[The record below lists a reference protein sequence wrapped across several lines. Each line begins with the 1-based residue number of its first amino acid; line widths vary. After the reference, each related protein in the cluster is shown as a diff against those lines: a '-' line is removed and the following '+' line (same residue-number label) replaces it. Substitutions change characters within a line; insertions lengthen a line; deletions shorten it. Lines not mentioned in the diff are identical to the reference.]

1 MENNNPT
8 PNPSPSGRGAVTPSK
23 HLKNAPILPP
33 ERGSGRRSRGFVSLL
48 FLFILFLFSPA
59 QAGGGKEGDKTL
71 GTTHYSPEPQY
82 KAAFDY
88 YSQYVPMSDGVKLAV
103 DVFLPKKLEEG
114 KKVPTVVYF
123 VRYVRTFQLKN
134 FWRGLKDPAF
144 GSVAEDEVKFFNSH
158 GYAVAI
164 VDLRGTG
171 ASYGHRDMEFS
182 PQEVKDMGE
191 MLDWITAEPW
201 SDGKTATTGISYT
214 GTTAELALITKHPSL
229 KACVPRSNIWD
240 LYSDIVFPGGIR
252 QSPFIKVW
260 KLTTNSLDNNEMY
273 NFGGKVKTFVK
284 QPHPVDDDKKGIQL
298 QEAMAQHKD
307 NYDIFDGLYRVE
319 SRDEPD
325 TEGTGLKAD
334 DCSIHA
340 KRKEI
345 QDGNVPIF
353 RISGWFDGAL
363 SNSVFKGYWNTKN
376 TKRVMVGPWDH
387 GPGQY
392 FTNFTGTKSKEL
404 NIKLEILRFLDQY
417 VKGIDTG
424 LETEPPVNYFTM
436 GEQAWKASNT
446 WPPKE
451 VQSTE
456 MFFSPELLKNE
467 RPAKE
472 ETVTYN
478 CDYATTTG
486 YGEKGGGT
494 RWNSLTV
501 LYKYEDTYY
510 GPRGGQDLLMEV
522 FDGPVLEKDVEIT
535 GHPEIHLN
543 VSTSTGKGHIFVY
556 LEEVLPD
563 GTSRYITEGML
574 DINHAKMCEDG
585 DYSCCFPQHSFKE
598 KDMIELQPN
607 EFKKTVINMIPT
619 SYTIMA
625 GNRIRIAV
633 GVADKD
639 HFDIPE
645 ESIRPETV
653 NILTGGENGS
663 FVRLP
668 IVYKDI

>member
-1 MENNNPT
+1 MRNP
-8 PNPSPSGRGAVTPSK
+8 
-23 HLKNAPILPP
+23 
-33 ERGSGRRSRGFVSLL
+33 
-48 FLFILFLFSPA
+48 FILLPLLLSLGLTTAF
-59 QAGGGKEGDKTL
+59 AGGKDGEKTL
-71 GTTHYSPEPQY
+71 GAVHYNAKPEY

-123 VRYVRTFQLKN
+123 VRYVRTFQLKG

-229 KACVPRSNIWD
+229 KACIPRSNIWD
-240 LYSDIVFPGGIR
+240 LYTDIVFPGGIR
-252 QSPFIKVW
+252 QSPFVKVW
-260 KLTTNSLDNNEMY
+260 KLTTNSLDNNEMH

-284 QPHPVDDDKKGIQL
+284 QPSPVDGDKKGEQL
-298 QEAMAQHKD
+298 REAMAQHKD

-319 SRDEPD
+319 ARDEPD
-325 TEGTGLKAD
+325 TAGTGLKAD

-340 KRKEI
+340 RRKDI
-345 QDGNVPIF
+345 QEGNVPIF

-363 SNSVFKGYWNTKN
+363 PNSVFKGFWNTSN

-392 FTNFTGTKSKEL
+392 FTNFTGTKEKEIS
-404 NIKLEILRFLDQY
+404 IKLEMLRFFDHY
-417 VKGIDTG
+417 VKGVDTG
-424 LETEPPVNYFTM
+424 LDKEPPVNYFTM
-436 GEQAWKASNT
+436 GDQEWRSSTT
-446 WPPKE
+446 WPP
-451 VQSTE
+451 QDARSTE
-456 MFFSPELLKNE
+456 MYFVPEFIQKE
-467 RPAKE
+467 KPSKE
-472 ETVTYN
+472 EIITYN
-478 CDYATTTG
+478 CDYGTTTG

-510 GPRGGQDLLMEV
+510 GPRGGQDALMEV
-522 FDGPVLEKDVEIT
+522 FDGPVLENDLEIT

-543 VSTSTGKGHIFVY
+543 LSTSTGQGHVFVY

-574 DINHAKMCEDG
+574 DINHVKLCEDG
-585 DYSCCFPQHSFKE
+585 DYSCCFPQHSFKQE
-598 KDMIELQPN
+598 DMVKLQPN

-619 SYTIMA
+619 SYVIKA
-625 GNRIRIAV
+625 GNKIRIAI

-639 HFDIPE
+639 HFELPE
-645 ESIRPETV
+645 ESIRPEEL
-653 NILTGGENGS
+653 NIKVGGDNGS

-668 IVYKDI
+668 IVNKDI

>member
-1 MENNNPT
+1 MKKNDPSAFGISPKGRKTITFNRT
-8 PNPSPSGRGAVTPSK
+8 PFS
-23 HLKNAPILPP
+23 ILNSA
-33 ERGSGRRSRGFVSLL
+33 RFLL
-48 FLFILFLFSPA
+48 FLFSLFLFSPVH
-59 QAGGGKEGDKTL
+59 AGGGKQGTKTL
-71 GTTHYSPEPQY
+71 GNSHYNPEPQY

-88 YSQYVPMSDGVKLAV
+88 SSKYIPMSDGVKLAV

-123 VRYVRTFQLKN
+123 VRYVRTFQLKA
-134 FWRGLKDPAF
+134 FWRGIMNPAF

-158 GYAVAI
+158 GYAVVI

-191 MLDWITAEPW
+191 TLDWLVSEPW

-240 LYSDIVFPGGIR
+240 LYTDIVFPGGIR
-252 QSPFIKVW
+252 QTPFVKEW
-260 KLTTNSLDNNEMY
+260 RLTTNSLDQNDLAPL
-273 NFGGKVKTFVK
+273 GKKVKTFVK
-284 QPHPVDDDKKGIQL
+284 WPSPVDGDKKGVQL
-298 QEAMAQHKD
+298 QEAMAQHKG
-307 NYDIFDGLYRVE
+307 NYDIFEGLYRIE
-319 SRDEPD
+319 ARDEPD
-325 TEGTGLKAD
+325 RGYGAELTAD

-340 KRKEI
+340 RRLDI
-345 QDGNVPIF
+345 QESGVPIF
-353 RISGWFDGAL
+353 RIGGWFDGAL
-363 SNSVFKGYWNTKN
+363 SNSVFKGYWNTSN
-376 TKRVMVGPWDH
+376 TKRVLVGPWDH

-392 FTNFTGTKSKEL
+392 FTNFTGTKEKEL
-404 NIKLEILRFLDQY
+404 NINLEILRFLDHH

-424 LETEPPVNYFTM
+424 LEKEPTVNYFTM
-436 GEQAWKASNT
+436 GEQAWKASDT

-456 MFFSPELLKNE
+456 MYFAPEFLKNE
-467 RPAKE
+467 KPTKE
-472 ETVTYN
+472 EIVKYN
-478 CDYATTTG
+478 CDYNTTTG

-510 GPRGGQDLLMEV
+510 GPRGGQDMLMEV
-522 FDGPVLEKDVEIT
+522 FDGPVLDKDVEIT

-543 VSTSTGKGHIFVY
+543 VSTNTGKGHLFVY

-574 DINHAKMCEDG
+574 DINHSKLCENG

-598 KDMIELQPN
+598 KDMVELQPN
-607 EFKKTVINMIPT
+607 EFKQTVINMIPT
-619 SYTIMA
+619 SYTIKA
-625 GNRIRIAV
+625 GNKIRLAV

-639 HFDIPE
+639 HFDIPAE
-645 ESIRPETV
+645 DIRPESI
-653 NILTGGENGS
+653 NILTGGESGS

-668 IVYKDI
+668 IAVKDIN

>member
-1 MENNNPT
+1 MRNPFVLLT
-8 PNPSPSGRGAVTPSK
+8 LVLSLSVTTV
-23 HLKNAPILPP
+23 
-33 ERGSGRRSRGFVSLL
+33 F
-48 FLFILFLFSPA
+48 
-59 QAGGGKEGDKTL
+59 AGGKDGDKTL
-71 GTTHYSPEPQY
+71 GTQYDPKPEY

-88 YSQYVPMSDGVKLAV
+88 YSKYVPMSDGVKLAV

-123 VRYVRTFQLKN
+123 VRYVRTFQLKA

-144 GSVAEDEVKFFNSH
+144 GSVAEDEVKFLNSH

-229 KACVPRSNIWD
+229 KASIPRSNIWD
-240 LYSDIVFPGGIR
+240 LYADIVFPGGIR
-252 QSPFIKVW
+252 QTQFVEVW
-260 KLTTNSLDNNEMY
+260 KKTTNALDNNEMHV
-273 NFGGKVKTFVK
+273 FGKKIDRFVK
-284 QPHPVDDDKKGIQL
+284 QPSPVDGDDKGDQL
-298 QEAMAQHKD
+298 REAMEQHKK
-307 NYDIFDGLYRVE
+307 NYDIFNGLYRVE
-319 SRDEPD
+319 ARDEAD
-325 TEGTGLKAD
+325 TVGSGLRAD

-340 KRKEI
+340 RRNDIE
-345 QDGNVPIF
+345 DGGVPIY
-353 RISGWFDGAL
+353 RIGGWFDGAL
-363 SNSVFKGYWNTKN
+363 SNSVFKGFWNTSN

-392 FTNFTGTKSKEL
+392 FTNFTGTKEKEI
-404 NIKLEILRFLDQY
+404 NIQLEMLRFLDHY

-424 LETEPPVNYFTM
+424 LENEPPVHYFTM
-436 GEQAWKASNT
+436 GAQEWKASTT
-446 WPPKE
+446 WPPKD
-451 VQSTE
+451 VQATE
-456 MFFSPELLKNE
+456 MFFAPEFLKNE
-467 RPAKE
+467 KPSKE
-472 ETVTYN
+472 EVVTYL
-478 CDYATTTG
+478 CDYGTTTG

-510 GPRGGQDLLMEV
+510 GPRGGQDALMEV
-522 FDGPVLEKDVEIT
+522 FDGPVLENDVEIT
-535 GHPEIHLN
+535 GHPEVHLN
-543 VSTSTGKGHIFVY
+543 LSTNTGEGHVFVY

-574 DINHAKMCEDG
+574 DINHSKLCEDG

-598 KDMIELQPN
+598 KDMVKLQPN
-607 EFKKTVINMIPT
+607 EFRKTVINMIPT
-619 SYTIMA
+619 SYVIKA

-639 HFDIPE
+639 HFELPE
-645 ESIRPETV
+645 ESTRPEEL
-653 NILTGGENGS
+653 NIKTGGDNGS

>member
-1 MENNNPT
+1 MKNSPT
-8 PNPSPSGRGAVTPSK
+8 PDPSPKGRGVIASAYILLSRTPF
-23 HLKNAPILPP
+23 LILL
-33 ERGSGRRSRGFVSLL
+33 SV
-48 FLFILFLFSPA
+48 LFLFSPA
-59 QAGGGKEGDKTL
+59 QAGGGKEETKTL
-71 GTTHYSPEPQY
+71 GEANYNPAPQY
-82 KAAFDY
+82 KPAFDY
-88 YSQYVPMSDGVKLAV
+88 RSQYVPMSDGVKLAV

-123 VRYVRTFQLKN
+123 VRYVRTFQLKG

-144 GSVAEDEVKFFNSH
+144 GSVSEEEVKFFNSH

-191 MLDWITAEPW
+191 MLDWIVAEPW

-240 LYSDIVFPGGIR
+240 LYTDIVFPGGIR
-252 QSPFIKVW
+252 QSPFVKVW
-260 KLTTNSLDNNEMY
+260 KLTTNSLDQNNLAPL
-273 NFGGKVKTFVK
+273 GKKVKTFVK
-284 QPHPVDDDKKGIQL
+284 WPSPVDGDKKGIQL

-307 NYDIFDGLYRVE
+307 NYDIFEGLYRIE
-319 SRDEPD
+319 ARDEPD
-325 TEGTGLKAD
+325 RGYGAELTAD

-340 KRKEI
+340 RRMDVQES
-345 QDGNVPIF
+345 GVPIF
-353 RISGWFDGAL
+353 RIGGWFDGAL
-363 SNSVFKGYWNTKN
+363 SNSVFKGFWNTSN

-392 FTNFTGTKSKEL
+392 FTNFTGTKEKEL
-404 NIKLEILRFLDQY
+404 NINLEILRFLDHH

-424 LETEPPVNYFTM
+424 LEQEAPVHYFTM
-436 GEQAWKASNT
+436 GAQQWNSSAT

-451 VQSTE
+451 VRSTE
-456 MFFSPELLKNE
+456 MFLAPELISTQKVS
-467 RPAKE
+467 KE
-472 ETVTYN
+472 DTITYY
-478 CDYATTTG
+478 CDYNTTTG

-510 GPRGGQDLLMEV
+510 GPRGGQDMLMQV
-522 FDGPVLEKDVEIT
+522 FDGEVLERDVEIT

-543 VSTSTGKGHIFVY
+543 VSTSTGKGHVFVY

-574 DINHAKMCEDG
+574 DINHSKLCEDG

-607 EFKKTVINMIPT
+607 EFKRTVINMIPT
-619 SYTIMA
+619 SYVIRS
-625 GNRIRIAV
+625 GNRIRLAV

-639 HFDIPE
+639 HFDIPAE
-645 ESIRPETV
+645 DIRPESI

-668 IVYKDI
+668 IVVKDIN

>member
-1 MENNNPT
+1 MKNP
-8 PNPSPSGRGAVTPSK
+8 
-23 HLKNAPILPP
+23 
-33 ERGSGRRSRGFVSLL
+33 LL
-48 FLFILFLFSPA
+48 FLTLFLSLSFA
-59 QAGGGKEGDKTL
+59 AFGGGGKEGNKTL
-71 GTTHYSPEPQY
+71 GDSHYNPQPKY
-82 KAAFDY
+82 KAAFEY

-103 DVFLPKKLEEG
+103 DVFLPKNLEEG

-123 VRYVRTFQLKN
+123 VRYVRTFQLKA

-144 GSVAEDEVKFFNSH
+144 GSVAEDEVKFLNSH

-191 MLDWITAEPW
+191 MLDWIVSEPW

-214 GTTAELALITKHPSL
+214 GTTAELALITKHSSL
-229 KACVPRSNIWD
+229 KACIPRSNIWD
-240 LYSDIVFPGGIR
+240 LYADIVFPGGIR

-260 KLTTNSLDNNEMY
+260 KLTTNSLDNNEMH

-284 QPHPVDDDKKGIQL
+284 QPHPVDNDKKGVQL
-298 QEAMAQHKD
+298 QEAMAQHKK
-307 NYDIFDGLYRVE
+307 NYDIFNGLYRVE
-319 SRDEPD
+319 ARDAPD
-325 TEGTGLKAD
+325 TAGTGLEAD
-334 DCSIHA
+334 DCSIHT
-340 KRKEI
+340 RRLDIEE
-345 QDGNVPIF
+345 GNVPIF

-363 SNSVFKGYWNTKN
+363 ANSVFKGFWNTSN

-392 FTNFTGTKSKEL
+392 FSNATGTKQKEI
-404 NIKLEILRFLDQY
+404 NIKLEILRFLDHY

-424 LETEPPVNYFTM
+424 LNNEPPVNYFSM
-436 GEQAWKASNT
+436 GSQSWEASNT

-451 VQSTE
+451 VRSTE
-456 MFFSPELLKNE
+456 MFFSPEFLKNE
-467 RPAKE
+467 KPTKE
-472 ETVTYN
+472 EVVTYN
-478 CDYATTTG
+478 CDYGTTTG

-510 GPRGGQDLLMEV
+510 GPRGGQDALMEV
-522 FDGPVLEKDVEIT
+522 FDGPVLENDIEVT
-535 GHPEIHLN
+535 GHPEVHLN
-543 VSTSTGKGHIFVY
+543 LSTSTGQGHVFVY

-574 DINHAKMCEDG
+574 DINHVNLCEQA
-585 DYSCCFPQHSFKE
+585 DYSCCFPQHSFKQV
-598 KDMIELQPN
+598 DMVKLEPK
-607 EFKKTVINMIPT
+607 EFKKTVVNMIPT
-619 SYTIMA
+619 SYVIKA
-625 GNRIRIAV
+625 GNRIRIAI

-639 HFDIPE
+639 HFELPE
-645 ESIRPETV
+645 ESIRPEKL
-653 NILTGGENGS
+653 NIITGGKNGS

>member
-1 MENNNPT
+1 MKKS
-8 PNPSPSGRGAVTPSK
+8 SPFAFGISPK
-23 HLKNAPILPP
+23 
-33 ERGSGRRSRGFVSLL
+33 EREIITFNGDFFFARNSVRFFY
-48 FLFILFLFSPA
+48 FLFFFSLITSA
-59 QAGGGKEGDKTL
+59 QAGGGKEGTKTL
-71 GTTHYSPEPQY
+71 GESHYSPEPQY

-88 YSQYVPMSDGVKLAV
+88 RSQYVPMTDGVKLAV
-103 DVFLPKKLEEG
+103 DIFLPKDLEEG
-114 KKVPTVVYF
+114 TKVPTVVYF
-123 VRYVRTFQLKN
+123 VRYVRTFQLKA
-134 FWRGLKDPAF
+134 FWRGIKDPAF

-182 PQEVKDMGE
+182 PQEVTDMGV
-191 MLDWITAEPW
+191 MLDWIVAEPW

-229 KACVPRSNIWD
+229 KACVPRSDIWD
-240 LYSDIVFPGGIR
+240 LYTDIVYPGGIR
-252 QSPFIKVW
+252 QTPFVKEW
-260 KLTTNSLDNNEMY
+260 RLTTNALDQNTLAPL
-273 NFGGKVKTFVK
+273 GKKVKTFVK
-284 QPHPVDDDKKGIQL
+284 WPSPVDGDKKGILL

-307 NYDIFDGLYRVE
+307 NYDIFEGLYRVRA
-319 SRDEPD
+319 RDEPD
-325 TEGTGLKAD
+325 RGHGAELTAD

-340 KRKEI
+340 RVKDVEAS
-345 QDGNVPIF
+345 GVPIF

-363 SNSVFKGYWNTKN
+363 SNSVFKGFWNTSN

-392 FTNFTGTKSKEL
+392 FSNATGTKTKEL
-404 NIKLEILRFLDQY
+404 NIQMEVLRFFDQY

-424 LETEPPVNYFTM
+424 LENEPPVNYFTM
-436 GEQAWKASNT
+436 GEQAWKASTT

-451 VQSTE
+451 VQSADMFLSKEMLTTTKIPTE
-456 MFFSPELLKNE
+456 SSIEHF
-467 RPAKE
+467 
-472 ETVTYN
+472 

-501 LYKYEDTYY
+501 LYKYEDTFY
-510 GPRGGQDLLMEV
+510 GPRNAQDNLMEV
-522 FDGPVLEKDVEIT
+522 FDGPVLAEDVEIT
-535 GHPEIHLN
+535 GHPEVHLN

-574 DINHAKMCEDG
+574 DLDFAALTENP
-585 DYSCCFPQHSFKE
+585 DYKTCFPQHSYKE
-598 KDMIELQPN
+598 KSMIELKPN
-607 EFKKTVINMIPT
+607 EFTQTVIDLIPT
-619 SYTIMA
+619 SYTIKA
-625 GNRIRIAV
+625 GNRIRLAV

-639 HFDIPE
+639 HFDIPAE
-645 ESIRPETV
+645 AIRPEKI
-653 NILTGGENGS
+653 NIISGGENGS

-668 IVYKDI
+668 IVSKNTN

>member
-1 MENNNPT
+1 MKNP
-8 PNPSPSGRGAVTPSK
+8 
-23 HLKNAPILPP
+23 I
-33 ERGSGRRSRGFVSLL
+33 
-48 FLFILFLFSPA
+48 ILFSICLLSLSTTA
-59 QAGGGKEGDKTL
+59 QTGGSKEGGKSL
-71 GTTHYSPEPQY
+71 GETFYNPETQY

-88 YSQYVPMSDGVKLAV
+88 QSQYVPMADGVKLAV
-103 DVFLPKKLEEG
+103 DVFLPKKMEEG

-123 VRYVRTFQLKN
+123 VRYVRTFQLKA
-134 FWRGLKDPAF
+134 FWRGIKDPAF

-182 PQEVKDMGE
+182 PQEVTDMGE
-191 MLDWITAEPW
+191 MLDWIVKEPW

-240 LYSDIVFPGGIR
+240 LYTDIVFPGGIR
-252 QSPFIKVW
+252 QTPFVKEW
-260 KLTTNSLDNNEMY
+260 RLTTNSLDQNDLPPL
-273 NFGGKVKTFVK
+273 GKKVKTFVK
-284 QPHPVDDDKKGIQL
+284 WPSPVDGDKKGIQL
-298 QEAMAQHKD
+298 QEAMAQHN
-307 NYDIFDGLYRVE
+307 NYDIFEGLYRIRA
-319 SRDEPD
+319 RDEPD
-325 TEGTGLKAD
+325 RGYGAELTAD

-340 KRKEI
+340 RVEDVEESK
-345 QDGNVPIF
+345 VPIF
-353 RISGWFDGAL
+353 RIGGWFDGAL
-363 SNSVFKGYWNTKN
+363 SNSVFKGLWNTSN

-392 FTNFTGTKSKEL
+392 FTNFTGTKTKEL
-404 NIKLEILRFLDQY
+404 NIKLEILRFLDEH

-424 LETEPPVNYFTM
+424 LDKEPVVNYFTM
-436 GEQAWKASNT
+436 GEQQWKTSEV
-446 WPPKE
+446 WPPKD
-451 VQSTE
+451 VQPTE
-456 MFFSPELLKNE
+456 IYFSPELLKNE
-467 RPAKE
+467 KPIKE
-472 ETVTYN
+472 EVVTYN

-510 GPRGGQDLLMEV
+510 GPRGGQDNLMEV
-522 FDGPVLEKDVEIT
+522 FDGPVLDKDMEIT

-543 VSTSTGKGHIFVY
+543 VSSSTGKGHIFVY

-574 DINHAKMCEDG
+574 DLDFAAMTDNP
-585 DYSCCFPQHSFKE
+585 DYKTCYPQHSYKE
-598 KDMIELQPN
+598 KDMISLKPD
-607 EFKKTVINMIPT
+607 EFTQTVINLIPT
-619 SYTIMA
+619 SYTIKE

-639 HFDIPE
+639 HFDIPAE
-645 ESIRPETV
+645 DIRPERI
-653 NILTGGENGS
+653 NIMTGGENGS

-668 IVYKDI
+668 VALKDIN

>member
-1 MENNNPT
+1 M
-8 PNPSPSGRGAVTPSK
+8 K
-23 HLKNAPILPP
+23 PP
-33 ERGSGRRSRGFVSLL
+33 
-48 FLFILFLFSPA
+48 FILLTLLLSLSFSA
-59 QAGGGKEGDKTL
+59 IGGGGKDGDKTL
-71 GTTHYSPEPQY
+71 GETHYSPEPEY

-88 YSQYVPMSDGVKLAV
+88 YSQYVPMSDSVKLAV

-123 VRYVRTFQLKN
+123 VRYVRTFQLKA
-134 FWRGLKDPAF
+134 FWRGIKDPAF
-144 GSVAEDEVKFFNSH
+144 GSVAEDEVKFLNSH

-240 LYSDIVFPGGIR
+240 LYTDIVFPGGIR
-252 QSPFIKVW
+252 QTPFVKVW
-260 KLTTNSLDNNEMY
+260 KLTTNSLDQNNLAPL
-273 NFGGKVKTFVK
+273 GKKVKTFVK
-284 QPHPVDDDKKGIQL
+284 WPSPVDGDKKGIQL

-307 NYDIFDGLYRVE
+307 NYDIFEGLYRIE
-319 SRDEPD
+319 ARDEPD
-325 TEGTGLKAD
+325 RGYGAELTAD

-340 KRKEI
+340 RKEDV
-345 QDGNVPIF
+345 QESDVPIF
-353 RISGWFDGAL
+353 RIGGWFDGAL
-363 SNSVFKGYWNTKN
+363 SNSVFKGFWNTSN

-392 FTNFTGTKSKEL
+392 FTNFTGTKDKEL
-404 NIKLEILRFLDQY
+404 NIKLEILRFLDHH

-424 LETEPPVNYFTM
+424 LDKEPAVNYFTM
-436 GEQAWKASNT
+436 GAQKWSASST
-446 WPPKE
+446 WPPKD
-451 VQSTE
+451 VQSTK
-456 MFFSPELLKNE
+456 MFFAPEFLKNKK
-467 RPAKE
+467 PSKE
-472 ETVTYN
+472 QTVSYD
-478 CDYATTTG
+478 CDYGTTTG

-522 FDGPVLEKDVEIT
+522 FDGPVLENDLEIT
-535 GHPEIHLN
+535 GHPEVHLN
-543 VSTSTGKGHIFVY
+543 LSTNTGGGHVFVY

-574 DINHAKMCEDG
+574 DINHVKLCEDG
-585 DYSCCFPQHSFKE
+585 DYSCCFPQHSYKE
-598 KDMIELQPN
+598 KDMLKLQPN

-619 SYTIMA
+619 SYVINA
-625 GNRIRIAV
+625 GNRIRIAI

-639 HFDIPE
+639 HFELPE
-645 ESIRPETV
+645 ESVRPEKL
-653 NILTGGENGS
+653 NIKTGGDNAS

>member
-1 MENNNPT
+1 MKNNPFT
-8 PNPSPSGRGAVTPSK
+8 YSVRPFFFLV
-23 HLKNAPILPP
+23 
-33 ERGSGRRSRGFVSLL
+33 L
-48 FLFILFLFSPA
+48 FFLISSA
-59 QAGGGKEGDKTL
+59 QAGDGKDGDKTL
-71 GTTHYSPEPQY
+71 GQTHYSPKPQY

-114 KKVPTVVYF
+114 KKVPTIVYF

-144 GSVAEDEVKFFNSH
+144 GSVAEDEVKFLNSH

-191 MLDWITAEPW
+191 MLDWITKEPW

-240 LYSDIVFPGGIR
+240 LYTDIVFPGGIR
-252 QSPFIKVW
+252 QTPFVKVW

-284 QPHPVDDDKKGIQL
+284 QPHPVDGDKKAVQL
-298 QEAMAQHKD
+298 NEAMAQHKD
-307 NYDIFDGLYRVE
+307 NYDIFNGLYRVE
-319 SRDEPD
+319 ARDEPD
-325 TEGTGLKAD
+325 TAGTGLQAD

-340 KRKEI
+340 RRNEI
-345 QDGNVPIF
+345 EEGNVPIF

-363 SNSVFKGYWNTKN
+363 ANSVFKGYWNTKN

-424 LETEPPVNYFTM
+424 LEAEPPVNYFTM

-451 VQSTE
+451 VQATE

-467 RPAKE
+467 RPTKE

-619 SYTIMA
+619 SYTVMA

-645 ESIRPETV
+645 ESIRPETI

>member
-1 MENNNPT
+1 MRNP
-8 PNPSPSGRGAVTPSK
+8 
-23 HLKNAPILPP
+23 
-33 ERGSGRRSRGFVSLL
+33 
-48 FLFILFLFSPA
+48 FILLPLLLSLGLTSAF
-59 QAGGGKEGDKTL
+59 AGGKDGEKTL
-71 GTTHYSPEPQY
+71 GAAHYNPKPEY

-123 VRYVRTFQLKN
+123 VRYVRTFQLKG

-229 KACVPRSNIWD
+229 KACIPRSNIWD
-240 LYSDIVFPGGIR
+240 LYTDIVFPGGIR
-252 QSPFIKVW
+252 QSPFVKVW
-260 KLTTNSLDNNEMY
+260 KLTTNSLDNNEMH

-284 QPHPVDDDKKGIQL
+284 QPSPVDGDKKGEQL
-298 QEAMAQHKD
+298 REAMAQHKD

-319 SRDEPD
+319 ARDEPD
-325 TEGTGLKAD
+325 TAGTGLKAD

-340 KRKEI
+340 RRKDI
-345 QDGNVPIF
+345 QEGNVPIF

-363 SNSVFKGYWNTKN
+363 PNSVFKGFWNTSN

-392 FTNFTGTKSKEL
+392 FTNFTGTKEKEIS
-404 NIKLEILRFLDQY
+404 IKLEMLRFLDHY
-417 VKGIDTG
+417 VKGVDTG
-424 LETEPPVNYFTM
+424 LDKEPPVNYFTM
-436 GEQAWKASNT
+436 GDQEWRSSTT
-446 WPPKE
+446 WPP
-451 VQSTE
+451 QDARSTE
-456 MFFSPELLKNE
+456 MYFVPEFIQKE
-467 RPAKE
+467 KPSKE
-472 ETVTYN
+472 EIITYN
-478 CDYATTTG
+478 CDYGTTTG

-510 GPRGGQDLLMEV
+510 GPRGGQDALMEV
-522 FDGPVLEKDVEIT
+522 FDGPVLENDLEIT

-543 VSTSTGKGHIFVY
+543 LSTSTGQGHVFVY

-574 DINHAKMCEDG
+574 DINHVKLCEDG
-585 DYSCCFPQHSFKE
+585 DYSCCFPQHSFKQE
-598 KDMIELQPN
+598 DMVKLQPN

-619 SYTIMA
+619 SYVIKA
-625 GNRIRIAV
+625 GNKIRIAI

-639 HFDIPE
+639 HFELPE
-645 ESIRPETV
+645 KRIRPEEL
-653 NILTGGENGS
+653 NIKVGGDNGS

-668 IVYKDI
+668 IVNKDI